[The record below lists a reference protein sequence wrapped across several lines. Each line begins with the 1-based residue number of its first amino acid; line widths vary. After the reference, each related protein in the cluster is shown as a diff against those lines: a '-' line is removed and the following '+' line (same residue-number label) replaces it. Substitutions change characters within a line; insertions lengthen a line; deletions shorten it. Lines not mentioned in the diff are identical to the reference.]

1 MVYSV
6 AVRDRAEEHGQ
17 LARELAEPYYL
28 YGKALLEVS
37 RCSALLLLP

>member
-1 MVYSV
+1 MVLWN
-6 AVRDRAEEHGQ
+6 RAEEHGQ

-37 RCSALLLLP
+37 RYSVLLVLQ